1 MPLPPDIPT
10 FTLVAEFPP
19 LSPDG
24 TERQGEFTFTPI
36 PGILPSPDAVYLG
49 VENAT
54 LNASGAMA
62 KELIACDA
70 FGEPFKW
77 RVDGNIDGL
86 TPFSV
91 NISVPASAGTVN
103 LGAVAEFEQ
112 LPPDYVVVLGP
123 RGLPGADGEPG
134 DPGAE
139 GRSAYEVAVASGFVG
154 DETAWLASLKG
165 PKGDAGT
172 GGGGAADPTR
182 EVEVFDD
189 PNLTPLPTVAVWTVV
204 ATPPG
209 TKLQVS
215 IPASIGDRVEVGL
228 NAGRRGSGAF
238 LDLCMLNPDGTP
250 GLFAAR
256 KDGQPSFQ
264 GNITLY
270 PSLSIQPYTTPVEF
284 TVDADHLDGDGN
296 ASFALAWIGGGGDL
310 FVYMHPDYRARLRVK
325 RIGQEPPAP

>member
-36 PGILPSPDAVYLG
+36 PGILPSPGAVYLG
-49 VENAT
+49 VENTT

-134 DPGAE
+134 AE
-139 GRSAYEVAVASGFVG
+139 GRSAYEVAVANGFVG

-172 GGGGAADPTR
+172 GGGGGSADPTR

-189 PNLTPLPTVAVWTVV
+189 PNLTPHPLVTAWTVV
-204 ATPPG
+204 ATPAG

-215 IPASIGDRVEVGL
+215 IPASVGVRLEVFLG
-228 NAGRRGSGAF
+228 AGRRGSSAF
-238 LDLCMLNPDGTP
+238 YDLALLRADGTP
-250 GLFAAR
+250 DQFAAR
-256 KDGQPSFQ
+256 MDGQPSVQ
-264 GNITLY
+264 GNISMY
-270 PSLSIQPYTTPVEF
+270 PSLSIQGILGPPQF
-284 TVDADHLDGDGN
+284 TVGAEHLDEDGN
-296 ASFALAWIGGGGDL
+296 ASVAMVYIGGGGDG
-310 FVYMHPDYRARLRVK
+310 FVYMHPDYRGRLRVK